1 MSLEKRSAPL
11 QTTLWVKRGMLIG
24 SPDKFRYPRVG
35 VSGVLPSSRWPY
47 ESDEMLWVAE
57 TIKKLSG
64 RNPINCTQ
72 LALSPVFSLFLK
84 TVHCGFVINGLEL
97 FIKNINESVK
107 YSLSVISDHLQKFLR
122 KL

>member
-1 MSLEKRSAPL
+1 
-11 QTTLWVKRGMLIG
+11 MLIG
-24 SPDKFRYPRVG
+24 SPDEFGYPRMV
-35 VSGVLPSSRWPY
+35 VSGVLPSSRWSY

-64 RNPINCTQ
+64 KKKKKLSGRSPINCTQ
-72 LALSPVFSLFLK
+72 LALSPASSLFLK
-84 TVHCGFVINGLEL
+84 TVHCGYIINGLEL

-107 YSLSVISDHLQKFLR
+107 YLLSVISDHLQKFLR